1 MLFRTLALLTLA
13 LVFAT
18 SSFAQFGKSKP
29 TPKTA
34 EEYFAERAMRDASRL
49 TQGVAGR
56 EVIREC
62 YGIVLQRAESRMEEA
77 FAIHDKLCADRTQPR
92 DQWARNCFALADM
105 YRRGLATEQDFA
117 KAKTHY
123 DAACFDGDH
132 AGACIQQAYNS
143 QKGEERYVDLEHA
156 RALYTQA
163 CELDDPG
170 GCAGRGNLMY
180 AGLGGSRDRIR
191 AANLLQDSC
200 GEGYQW
206 ACTRLSEYGLCGA
219 WRMAKSTGAGE
230 ASEWLLCERLS
241 RGLNVFE

>member
-56 EVIREC
+56 DVIRASD
-62 YGIVLQRAESRMEEA
+62 GIDLQRAESRMEEA

-105 YRRGLATEQDFA
+105 YRRGLATEFHQHVAQQVPGVRDIDVGGTEQLDLSVEDFGQEIG
-117 KAKTHY
+117 
-123 DAACFDGDH
+123 CPP
-132 AGACIQQAYNS
+132 QLS
-143 QKGEERYVDLEHA
+143 
-156 RALYTQA
+156 ALD
-163 CELDDPG
+163 E
-170 GCAGRGNLMY
+170 N
-180 AGLGGSRDRIR
+180 
-191 AANLLQDSC
+191 
-200 GEGYQW
+200 
-206 ACTRLSEYGLCGA
+206 
-219 WRMAKSTGAGE
+219 
-230 ASEWLLCERLS
+230 ASEFTYCPKLAM
-241 RGLNVFE
+241 GQ